1 MKEQLFSKD
10 FHIKIKK
17 NVEKSYRDFIEDL
30 RDDFKKGF
38 TTDVVDGDFLEQLG
52 DILHDESFDTYSPL
66 KFYWLNLVDNL
77 VYIIQ
82 LHEELLLEKDIDTEE
97 LTELEDELFNFWN
110 DSELAESFL
119 NFLNNGSP
127 VIEAS
132 NNLLPLV
139 ENQIISFYVLHINQY
154 QQVFDDALMYQ
165 TISELGDFEK
175 KIYIG
180 DSHKS
185 VTLKKTPST
194 FPSLPLLFVSPT
206 ENKLSIELDDK
217 KLELKID
224 AAKAPLKVED
234 CTLYVLPNCETGEKK
249 IEEFRKNIAK
259 ALTNI
264 KKAAPHLFVTFKNF
278 THTIVPVNETGI
290 VSYSMQSLPGYSSL
304 NLFDRDQIDLM
315 DDLLHENGHHY
326 LNTFLNHQDL
336 INEDDD
342 KIYYSPWRK
351 ALRPVRGIYHA
362 TFTFFWALELF
373 YHLSVASDK
382 KIITLSKDEK
392 SKIKAR
398 FLEEYYML
406 TYCKAD
412 LDHAFKNKRINK
424 EGYQLI
430 NSVYAHIN
438 NYKSDVKA
446 ISQELNLLD
455 SEKYNSVM
463 KLKAE
468 LDKTRAH
475 YNLI

>member
-1 MKEQLFSKD
+1 M
-10 FHIKIKK
+10 
-17 NVEKSYRDFIEDL
+17 
-30 RDDFKKGF
+30 
-38 TTDVVDGDFLEQLG
+38 
-52 DILHDESFDTYSPL
+52 
-66 KFYWLNLVDNL
+66 
-77 VYIIQ
+77 
-82 LHEELLLEKDIDTEE
+82 
-97 LTELEDELFNFWN
+97 FNFWN

-119 NFLNNGSP
+119 NFLNSGSP

-132 NNLLPLV
+132 NNLLPLI

-165 TISELGDFEK
+165 TIPELGDFEK

-180 DSHKS
+180 DDHKS
-185 VTLKKTPST
+185 VSLKKTPTT
-194 FPSLPLLFVSPT
+194 FPSLPVLFISPV
-206 ENKLSIELDDK
+206 EGKLNIEIDDK
-217 KLELKID
+217 KVDLKIEG
-224 AAKAPLKVED
+224 AKAPLKVED
-234 CTLYVLPNCETGEKK
+234 CTLNVLPNCESGEKK
-249 IEEFRKNIAK
+249 IEEFRKNISK
-259 ALTNI
+259 ALNNI
-264 KKAAPHLFVTFKNF
+264 KKAAPHLFTTFKSF

-342 KIYYSPWRK
+342 KIYFSPWRK

-373 YHLSVASDK
+373 YHLNVASEK
-382 KIITLSKDEK
+382 KSITFSKDEK
-392 SKIKAR
+392 AKIKAR

-406 TYCKAD
+406 SYCKPD

-424 EGYQLI
+424 EGNQLI
-430 NSVYAHIN
+430 NSIYARISS
-438 NYKSDVKA
+438 YKKDVQS
-446 ISQELNLLD
+446 ISQELNALD
-455 SEKYNSVM
+455 SEKYIAVM